1 MKVEG
6 KIVDGEYAKIQYT
19 VPSNQKKKK
28 KRQFYSTIPS
38 ILFFHIRVETGKSS
52 PKKIVLVLIVLY

>member
-1 MKVEG
+1 MVNMLKSST
-6 KIVDGEYAKIQYT
+6 QYLPT
-19 VPSNQKKKK
+19 KKKEK
-28 KRQFYSTIPS
+28 KTVLFNYTS